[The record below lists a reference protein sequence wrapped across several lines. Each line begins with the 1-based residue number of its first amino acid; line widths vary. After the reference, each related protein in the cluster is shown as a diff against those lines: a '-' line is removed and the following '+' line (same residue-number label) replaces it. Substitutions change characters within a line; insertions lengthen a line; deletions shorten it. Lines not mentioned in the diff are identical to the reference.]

1 MSEEKLTYEDIKAY
15 EKLFTMTP
23 SFILS
28 TMIKRNTNL
37 VLKFKSQVV
46 KFINGLNE
54 KQEKQLE
61 LIFNS
66 DIDNLQALMMEA
78 YKKSKK
84 KQYKLLANPKN
95 KDFIKM
101 NLDELKKLV

>member
-28 TMIKRNTNL
+28 TMIRRNTNL
-37 VLKFKSQVV
+37 VEKFKSQIV
-46 KFINGLNE
+46 KFINGLDE

-61 LIFNS
+61 LIINS
-66 DIDNLQALMMEA
+66 DIDDLQLLMMEA

-95 KDFIKM
+95 KDFIRM
-101 NLDELKKLV
+101 NLDELKKLL

>member
-1 MSEEKLTYEDIKAY
+1 MSEEKLTYEDVRAY

-28 TMIKRNTNL
+28 TMIRRNTNL
-37 VLKFKSQVV
+37 VEKFKSQVV
-46 KFINGLNE
+46 KFIGNLNE
-54 KQEKQLE
+54 KQEKQLD
-61 LIFNS
+61 LILNS
-66 DIDNLQALMMEA
+66 DIDDLQVLMMEA

-84 KQYKLLANPKN
+84 KQYKLLGNPKN

-101 NLDELKKLV
+101 NLDELKKLL

>member
-15 EKLFTMTP
+15 EKLFTMAP

-28 TMIKRNTNL
+28 TMIRRNTNL
-37 VLKFKSQVV
+37 IEKFKLQIV
-46 KFINGLNE
+46 KFLNGLDE

-61 LIFNS
+61 LIINS
-66 DIDNLQALMMEA
+66 DIDDLQLLMMEA

-84 KQYKLLANPKN
+84 KQYKLLANPKS
-95 KDFIKM
+95 KDFIRM
-101 NLDELKKLV
+101 NLDELKKLL

>member
-1 MSEEKLTYEDIKAY
+1 MSEEKLTYEDVRAY

-28 TMIKRNTNL
+28 TMIRRNTNL
-37 VLKFKSQVV
+37 VEKFKSQVV
-46 KFINGLNE
+46 KFIGNLNE
-54 KQEKQLE
+54 KQEKQLD
-61 LIFNS
+61 LILNS
-66 DIDNLQALMMEA
+66 DIDNLQVLMMEA

-84 KQYKLLANPKN
+84 KQYKLLGNPKN

-101 NLDELKKLV
+101 NLDELKKLL